1 MSLKA
6 LIDSGLFTRSQ
17 IDAIQSLLRECC
29 TALPQHWRLFYD
41 TGLTEPPGDK
51 PVVLR
56 RYASN
61 RQELHV
67 CNQVN
72 LVFRLPKHFALTR
85 TPTEAEL
92 ARSLAVFTADGW
104 MRWTGF
110 LMRYPECYQDL
121 RYTFQYLLGYL
132 DGIAHIAKSHT
143 TH

>member
-6 LIDSGLFTRSQ
+6 LVDSRLFTRSQ
-17 IDAIQSLLRECC
+17 IDVIQSLVRECC
-29 TALPQHWRLFYD
+29 AALPRHWGLLYD
-41 TGLTEPPGDK
+41 SGLTEPPGDE

-56 RYASN
+56 RHTSN

-67 CNQVN
+67 RNQVN
-72 LVFRLPKHFALTR
+72 LIFRLPKRFALTR

-104 MRWTGF
+104 MRWTSF

-121 RYTFQYLLGYL
+121 RCTFQYLLGYL
-132 DGIAHIAKSHT
+132 DGMAHIAKSHT